1 MSEIMNE
8 ILIANLTLD
17 TTRKNNIPPLVVPQG
32 DYGAR
37 VIRAKLT
44 DLGKPVIVESTA
56 AASIVATRSGDGES
70 KAFSGRV
77 NADGTVTVPV
87 TQWMLDV
94 PEEDVTCHIVV
105 TGIGYQYSTTSFLI
119 EPKAKATPTEIAHDD
134 HRQDLVTEVLAGENT
149 RRAAEAER
157 VSNENARIAAENA
170 RQSAEEQRLTDE
182 STRITN
188 EAQRVSAEASRDAT
202 FKSWAQDIAS
212 LPTFDGRIS
221 ANRKR
226 IENLESGI
234 PAESFILDDSVAYT
248 KDVPENVAPNAVVQ
262 KVGGMTR
269 KCANLFG
276 GDAFA
281 NKIVEFGGIKNES
294 AGIVFFSAS
303 LASGKTAYSNF
314 KANTQYT
321 FIIKASVSTPGG
333 INLHLKYTD
342 GTKKILDF
350 GDANTVKTRLYVSES
365 GKSVESFS
373 GEWQADTTYYYN
385 ECGIFE
391 GVIEQSDFEP
401 YFEGLRSA
409 KVTEVKSVGVNIFKP
424 IYFNQFIANGCTIS
438 HIEDGFKIIVNADDP
453 FWSYID
459 ERFGLEEG
467 DYYFYCQVN
476 DGAYAVVQNPYG
488 EIVKN
493 GDPIS
498 IRTGRG
504 WHFELEGYSIGK
516 TYDVKIAFTKIPVNQ
531 FPYYTCNTLPIPE
544 AVRPAN
550 GINENVYDYIEWA
563 EDGSIKKTV
572 KCGVV
577 DLGEQQWNKA
587 ATSEFYADID
597 DNIVATWEGY
607 ACLCAKYTRA
617 EQPTVVNNGEMVLA
631 TKNQSGTAGRLF
643 IVDNNY
649 TDVASF
655 KAAMQGVML
664 VYQLAEPEVTD
675 ISGQITADNLIGVEG
690 GGTLTFENEH
700 KYAVPS
706 TIIYQSR

>member
-1 MSEIMNE
+1 MNE

-37 VIRAKLT
+37 VIRAKIT

-87 TQWMLDV
+87 KQWMLDV
-94 PEEDVTCHIVV
+94 PEEDVTCHIEV
-105 TGIGYQYSTTSFLI
+105 TSIVYKYSTTSFLI
-119 EPKAKATPTEIAHDD
+119 EPQEKANPTEISEDD
-134 HRQDLVTEVLAGENT
+134 PRVDVVTEVLAGENT

-202 FKSWAQDIAS
+202 FRSWSADIAS

-234 PAESFILDDSVAYT
+234 PAESFIIDDSVAYT

-269 KCANLFG
+269 KCANLIPFPYLSSNQTTSG
-276 GDAFA
+276 VTITA
-281 NKIVEFGGIKNES
+281 NNDGGILVNGTATS
-294 AGIVFFSAS
+294 AIFFSLNEFRLNAGTYTLRAIANFALS
-303 LASGKTAYSNF
+303 TDLIQVYALVNGAYHWGNTSFTLAEPATVDLRLRIMVGGGATNGLLYATLNEGSTAQPY
-314 KANTQYT
+314 
-321 FIIKASVSTPGG
+321 
-333 INLHLKYTD
+333 
-342 GTKKILDF
+342 
-350 GDANTVKTRLYVSES
+350 
-365 GKSVESFS
+365 
-373 GEWQADTTYYYN
+373 
-385 ECGIFE
+385 
-391 GVIEQSDFEP
+391 EP

-409 KVTEVKSVGVNIFKP
+409 KVTEVKSVGVNLINLEDAVTDKGSISVENDSIKWTYLDNTNYVFAFSVWVDVKP
-424 IYFNQFIANGCTIS
+424 HTDYTIQWTTTNTIDDVYIYTDKLWGTALFNLLSGQSFNTGEYKRLLIGFYSAPHRTGTETIS
-438 HIEDGFKIIVNADDP
+438 NIILKEDANAP
-453 FWSYID
+453 
-459 ERFGLEEG
+459 
-467 DYYFYCQVN
+467 
-476 DGAYAVVQNPYG
+476 YAPYV
-488 EIVKN
+488 E
-493 GDPIS
+493 
-498 IRTGRG
+498 
-504 WHFELEGYSIGK
+504 H
-516 TYDVKIAFTKIPVNQ
+516 
-531 FPYYTCNTLPIPE
+531 TLPIPE

-550 GINENVYDYIEWA
+550 GINENVYDFIEWA

-649 TDVASF
+649 TDAASF
-655 KAAMQGVML
+655 KAAMSGVML
-664 VYQLAEPEVTD
+664 VYELAEPEVTD
-675 ISGQITADNLIGVEG
+675 ISDLITADNLVPVQS
-690 GGTLTFENEH
+690 GGTMTPVNEYG
-700 KYAVPS
+700 YAVPS
-706 TIIYQSR
+706 TIIYQLR

>member
-1 MSEIMNE
+1 MNE

-37 VIRAKLT
+37 VIRAKIT

-87 TQWMLDV
+87 KQWMLDV
-94 PEEDVTCHIVV
+94 PEEDVTCHIEA
-105 TGIGYQYSTTSFLI
+105 TGIDYKYSTTSFLI
-119 EPKAKATPTEIAHDD
+119 EPQEKANPTEISEDD
-134 HRQDLVTEVLAGENT
+134 PRVDVVTEVLAGENT

-182 STRITN
+182 STRTTN

-202 FKSWAQDIAS
+202 FRSWAQDIAS

-234 PAESFILDDSVAYT
+234 PAESFIIDESVAYT
-248 KDVPENVAPNAVVQ
+248 KDVPENVAPNAVVT
-262 KVGGMTR
+262 KLGGMTY
-269 KCANLFG
+269 KSKNLIPLPYITGNGPAG
-276 GDAFA
+276 GVTYRINSDAS
-281 NKIVEFGGIKNES
+281 I
-294 AGIVFFSAS
+294 
-303 LASGKTAYSNF
+303 
-314 KANTQYT
+314 
-321 FIIKASVSTPGG
+321 
-333 INLHLKYTD
+333 
-342 GTKKILDF
+342 
-350 GDANTVKTRLYVSES
+350 
-365 GKSVESFS
+365 SFS
-373 GEWQADTTYYYN
+373 GNKTGTSDNIVFHLANLVLPAGTYHLSGLNATGDYTTFHIGCDIYDMDGTWVNIIYDN
-385 ECGIFE
+385 GSGGTITLERKMRIQIFIRIF
-391 GVIEQSDFEP
+391 GSYTGSVNFTVYPMLNAGSTALPYEP

-409 KVTEVKSVGVNIFKP
+409 SVTEVKSVGANIWDEEWEVGGLNVETGEEYVASDRIRGRNYCRCSPNTNYFVPYNAYLVWYDIDK
-424 IYFNQFIANGCTIS
+424 IYL
-438 HIEDGFKIIVNADDP
+438 GFADP
-453 FWSYID
+453 FASNVSTSPD
-459 ERFGLEEG
+459 RA
-467 DYYFYCQVN
+467 YYFKLCGTTIYGSAYNN
-476 DGAYAVVQNPYG
+476 DIIIAKGTTAQPYTPY
-488 EIVKN
+488 VK
-493 GDPIS
+493 
-498 IRTGRG
+498 
-504 WHFELEGYSIGK
+504 H
-516 TYDVKIAFTKIPVNQ
+516 
-531 FPYYTCNTLPIPE
+531 TLPIPE
-544 AVRPAN
+544 ELRPAN

-563 EDGSIKKTV
+563 EDGRV
-572 KCGVV
+572 NQGVRCGVV

-643 IVDNNY
+643 IVDSAY
-649 TDVASF
+649 TDAAAF
-655 KAAMQGVML
+655 KAAMSGVML
-664 VYQLAEPEVTD
+664 VYELAEPIVTD
-675 ISGQITADNLIGVEG
+675 ISDLITADNLIGVEG